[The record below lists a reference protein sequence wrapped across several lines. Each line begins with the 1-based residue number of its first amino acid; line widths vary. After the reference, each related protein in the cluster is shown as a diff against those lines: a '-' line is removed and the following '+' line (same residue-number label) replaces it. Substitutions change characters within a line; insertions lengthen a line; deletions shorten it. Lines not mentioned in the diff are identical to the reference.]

1 MIIFSLVEEYDKLQ
15 AGAACFF
22 SFIRYSTLPDFSL
35 YIPQRYY
42 PAGRKKKVVKA
53 LKFFTPGDIRGII
66 EEGENPANLDNFDNA
81 NRTRNA
87 VQMTR
92 EMTTSNGCH
101 ITLFFPK
108 ESRPGVRRKIA
119 EMLLT
124 AMEKGTEES

>member
-1 MIIFSLVEEYDKLQ
+1 MDYRSYSVVREAQK
-15 AGAACFF
+15 
-22 SFIRYSTLPDFSL
+22 RYANGFVPFTLKDF
-35 YIPQRYY
+35 Q
-42 PAGRKKKVVKA
+42 
-53 LKFFTPGDIRGII
+53 GIMA
-66 EEGENPANLDNFDNA
+66 EGNPENLDNFDNA
-81 NRTRNA
+81 NCTRNA